1 MSTAS
6 QDPSTSKQIRLNDGR
21 LLAYA
26 EFGSP
31 QGRPLIFFHG
41 TPGSRLFHH
50 PDESIA
56 LSLGARIIAP
66 DRPGFGLS
74 DFKPRRTLLDWPDD
88 VVQLADALNL
98 DKFAVAGLSG
108 GGPYVAACALQIPHR
123 LTGAALISSMAP
135 LSSPHSTKGMMW
147 RNRLLFSLARDSRM
161 LNSFSWWLISLAY
174 NENPDRFFTVEATL
188 ASASE
193 AKMITRADVKPLL
206 IQDYAEA
213 VRAGNS
219 GIRWEMVILAN
230 PWGFRLQDIA
240 MEVHLWHGE
249 QDVRTPITM
258 GRYLANTIP
267 NCRATFL
274 EKEGHDVIFQHWRD
288 ILSTLITAEVTE
300 DASIEVE
307 KKPRKRLRRRPLVSE
322 PEGSAAPAESPPR
335 RRRAKPASEAA
346 PRRRT
351 RVAAAG
357 SKGRSKGTAKEAHA
371 SQTTS

>member
-6 QDPSTSKQIRLNDGR
+6 LDPSTCKQIRLNDGR

-31 QGRPLIFFHG
+31 QGRPLIFFHM

-56 LSLGARIIAP
+56 LSLGAHIIAP

-74 DFKPRRTLLDWPDD
+74 DFKPKRTLLDWPDD
-88 VVQLADALNL
+88 VAQLADALNL

-108 GGPYVAACALQIPHR
+108 GGPYVAACALKIPHR

-135 LSSPHSTKGMMW
+135 LSSPHATKGMMW

-161 LNSFSWWLISLAY
+161 LNKFSWWLISLAY
-174 NENPDRFFTVEATL
+174 NQNPDRFFTVEATL
-188 ASASE
+188 ASPSE
-193 AKMITRADVKPLL
+193 AKLINRADIKSLL

-213 VRAGNS
+213 VRAGTS
-219 GIRWEMVILAN
+219 GIRWEMAMLAN
-230 PWGFRLQDIA
+230 PWGFRLQDID
-240 MEVHLWHGE
+240 MEIHLWHGE

-274 EKEGHDVIFQHWRD
+274 AAEGHDLFFQHWRD
-288 ILSTLITAEVTE
+288 ILSTLITAEVGE
-300 DASIEVE
+300 DASIEVD
-307 KKPRKRLRRRPLVSE
+307 KKPRKRLRRRPLLSE
-322 PEGSAAPAESPPR
+322 PEGSAAPAESRPR

-351 RVAAAG
+351 RPAAAG
-357 SKGRSKGTAKEAHA
+357 SKGRSKGAAKEAHA
-371 SQTTS
+371 SHTAS